1 MLSSLAGRSEAGA
14 GFSRKVSTVG
24 VRRMNAPGTAAPGS
38 GALELPPFSLDVQAL
53 DLGGG
58 VKAVG
63 LELVETENREPVRGK
78 DAAEI
83 WSAVFPALAGD
94 DSYVVDFFSHLE
106 RVREFCKSHE
116 IGFRDA
122 AERCVVLPQPNQ
134 EQLRQIFERF
144 EGETFGIRSGAA
156 SQSADVALEGNL
168 SKRGLDEYQPVY
180 ERYTFC
186 AIGEPEDGGVT
197 LLSESLWPS
206 EVIRRMRPAV
216 QPFDIHIARP
226 N

>member
-1 MLSSLAGRSEAGA
+1 MNTSGA
-14 GFSRKVSTVG
+14 
-24 VRRMNAPGTAAPGS
+24 AAPGS
-38 GALELPPFSLDVQAL
+38 GALALPPFSLDVQAL
-53 DLGGG
+53 DLGGD

-63 LELVETENREPVRGK
+63 LELVETENREPVHGK

-83 WSAVFPALAGD
+83 WSAVFPALAGSD
-94 DSYVVDFFSHLE
+94 PYVVDFFSHID
-106 RVREFCKSHE
+106 RAREFCKLHE
-116 IGFRDA
+116 IALREA

-144 EGETFGIRSGAA
+144 EGETFGIRA
-156 SQSADVALEGNL
+156 SKDVQSTDAALEGDL
-168 SKRGLDEYQPVY
+168 SKRGLDAYQQAY
-180 ERYTFC
+180 NRYTFC
-186 AIGEPEDGGVT
+186 AICEPEDGWVT

-206 EVIRRMRPAV
+206 EVIRRVRPAV